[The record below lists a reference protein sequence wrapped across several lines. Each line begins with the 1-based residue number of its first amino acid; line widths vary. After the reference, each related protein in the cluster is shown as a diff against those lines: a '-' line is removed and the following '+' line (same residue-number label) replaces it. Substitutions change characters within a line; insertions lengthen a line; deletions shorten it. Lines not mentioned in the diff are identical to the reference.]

1 MSSHSYAQSRVCVVL
16 ALHGLVPERLLV
28 SLGVSARRRHL
39 AIYTISGS
47 LCPTTAIGGTH
58 KQTWVY

>member
-16 ALHGLVPERLLV
+16 ALHGLVPERSFTV

-47 LCPTTAIGGTH
+47 FVSNNGNRRHT
-58 KQTWVY
+58 